1 MKKNLL
7 ALGALALGF
16 SFNAQT
22 LTYVDE
28 GAKFYVSSGALV
40 YSGGNWVLDSNIE
53 KTVENKGNIMIVGD
67 YKKGT
72 KTNAAS
78 DGKEFVN
85 VYTGPNDYGQ
95 VQILSSANATDA
107 LMTMQ
112 RPAASTNYFGA
123 DYAIAFP
130 YKDKVTYFMK
140 SFGKT
145 EAEFRGSCGL
155 DVDCGAARY
164 TMNLYKWDNNQMEGD
179 AVTTA
184 DKFVAGDYYFINL
197 RPDANLQSA
206 MTGIIGYKGTPDP
219 LSYLKTGKAVIKG
232 QTEAS
237 FSIIPYNTWKSYINN
252 YNEYYKTYLGDVDT
266 KSLVYNK
273 NVYRFGNPYTSNLD
287 LSDASGANSWLTIL
301 NGGTRRKLVQA
312 YTDQLIKDFT
322 ITKRTDVYD
331 VNWSGTVGTTNVN
344 WTYYTAK
351 FDGTQWTGNANAL
364 LIKPLETFNLNFPV
378 INPTALG
385 GTRTVNVEVS
395 FKDANKTFKYTPST
409 PGTSTMIASN
419 MKFSSG
425 SMMSTFS
432 PKILASNY
440 YTAVNIDEFYQNEI
454 FLLKDNT
461 IQADPVYLVG
471 TKYYAMPTAK
481 TTSVSSSM
489 IYVNGINPD
498 ETVNVD
504 NKKAFNE
511 FNSIDYVGKPLGL
524 GFNNLVDG
532 NNYELKFNL
541 YEGSI
546 FNNVKDLSAGKFYIK
561 DKLNNKVDE
570 VSASSTY
577 KFTAS
582 GDMSNR
588 FEVYWKSV
596 SSGAAGTL
604 ATSSDA
610 VTSSKT
616 IIYKDGGNI
625 STIKFENSLGKANVE
640 VYDMSGKLLLTKKN
654 VNTTSDFPIDL
665 QIYGVYVVKVTY
677 ANGEV
682 RVLKT
687 IK

>member
-1 MKKNLL
+1 MKRNLL
-7 ALGALALGF
+7 TISLLAASLNVF
-16 SFNAQT
+16 AQSD
-22 LTYVDE
+22 LTYVGKDC
-28 GAKFYVSSGALV
+28 KFFVSKGALV
-40 YSGGNWVLDSNIE
+40 YSGGNWVLDSPTE
-53 KTVENKGNIMIVGD
+53 KTIENNGNIMIVGD
-67 YKKGT
+67 YKKGSN
-72 KTNAAS
+72 NAAAD
-78 DGKEFVN
+78 DGAEFVN
-85 VYTGPNDYGQ
+85 FYNGINDYGQ
-95 VQILSSANATDA
+95 VIIFGNTTGTNAK
-107 LMTMQ
+107 MTMQ

-130 YKDKVTYFMK
+130 YKDRVTYFMK

-145 EAEFRGSCGL
+145 EGEFKGSCGL
-155 DVDCGAARY
+155 DVNCGAARY
-164 TMNLYKWDNNQMEGD
+164 TMNLFKWDNNQMEGD
-179 AVTTA
+179 AVTST
-184 DKFVAGDYYFINL
+184 DNFVSGDYYFINL
-197 RPDANLQSA
+197 RPAANLQSA
-206 MTGIIGYKGTPDP
+206 MTGIISYKGTPNP
-219 LSYLKTGKAVIKG
+219 VSYLKTGKAVIKG
-232 QTEAS
+232 QTETS
-237 FSIIPYNTWKSYINN
+237 FSTIPYNTWKSYINN
-252 YNEYYKTYLGDVDT
+252 YNEYYKTYLGDVNT
-266 KSLVYNK
+266 TSLVYNK

-301 NGGTRRKLVQA
+301 NGGIRRNLVQA

-322 ITKRTDVYD
+322 ITKRTKDYD

-344 WTYYTAK
+344 WAYYTAK

-364 LIKPLETFNLNFPV
+364 LIQPLETFNLNFPV
-378 INPTALG
+378 INPTVLG
-385 GTRTVNVEVS
+385 SRTVNVEVS
-395 FKDANKTFKYTPST
+395 FKDGNKTFNYTPAT
-409 PGTSTMIASN
+409 PGTSTLIASN
-419 MKFSSG
+419 TKFSSG
-425 SMMSTFS
+425 SMMSIFS

-440 YTAVNIDEFYQNEI
+440 YTALNTDEFYQNEI
-454 FLLKDNT
+454 FLLKDNA

-471 TKYYAMPTAK
+471 TKYYAKPTTK
-481 TTSVSSSM
+481 TTSLSSNM

-498 ETVNVD
+498 ETVNLD

-524 GFNNLVDG
+524 GFNNLVEG

-570 VSASSTY
+570 VSTISTY

-596 SSGAAGTL
+596 SSGADGTL
-604 ATSSDA
+604 GNSNDV

-616 IIYKDGGNI
+616 IIYKDGDNI
-625 STIKFENSLGKANVE
+625 SIIKFENILGKANVE

-654 VNTTSDFPIDL
+654 VNTTSDFPLDL
-665 QIYGVYVVKVTY
+665 QLYGAYVVKVTY